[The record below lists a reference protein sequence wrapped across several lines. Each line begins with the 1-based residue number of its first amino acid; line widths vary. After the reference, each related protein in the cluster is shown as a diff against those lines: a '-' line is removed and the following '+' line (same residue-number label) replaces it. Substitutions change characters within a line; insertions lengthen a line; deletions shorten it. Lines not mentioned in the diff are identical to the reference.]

1 MRVIATSNR
10 DLKLAVDEGKFRED
24 LYYRLN
30 VFPITW
36 QPLSQRI
43 GDIIPLAKH
52 MIQRHASAQ
61 GIVVPDITMAAQ
73 HKLMQHTWP
82 GNVREL
88 ENVIQRALILSEEG
102 NIDSDDLMIE
112 ATNNVE
118 RTTST
123 HFNAETEEN
132 TDAVDNNLLGSELR
146 YQEHQIILDA
156 LQAFNGKRKDV
167 AEKLGISPRTLRYKL
182 ARMRDSGIEVP
193 N

>member
-1 MRVIATSNR
+1 MGSEMCIR
-10 DLKLAVDEGKFRED
+10 DR
-24 LYYRLN
+24 
-30 VFPITW
+30 FPITW
-36 QPLSQRI
+36 QPLAHRI

-52 MIQRHASAQ
+52 MVQRHAMAQ
-61 GIVVPDITMAAQ
+61 GIPVPDITMAAQ

-88 ENVIQRALILSEEG
+88 ENVIQRALILSDNG
-102 NIDSDDLMIE
+102 KIDNEDLMIE
-112 ATNNVE
+112 AAHNVE

-123 HFNAETEEN
+123 MFASVSLDMSNDTLESDN
-132 TDAVDNNLLGSELR
+132 TGDNNLLGSELR
-146 YQEHQIILDA
+146 FQEHQIILDA

-182 ARMRDSGIEVP
+182 ARMRESGIELP